1 MSSST
6 DNQKWYVYGK
16 KADFNS
22 LAAKYGI
29 SPIIARIMINRGIKE
44 DEFGLFLNGT
54 LDDLHDGR
62 LMTDME
68 LAADIISEAIEDG
81 RKIRVVGDYD
91 IDGVCSTFILVSAL
105 KRLHADVSYDIPDRI
120 RDGYG
125 INTNIIERAHEDGIG
140 LIVTCDNGIA
150 AFEACELAA
159 QYEIMMV
166 ITDHHEFQGE
176 YPIADA
182 IVDPKQPD
190 DQYPFPEICGAM
202 VAFKLVK
209 VLYENASVPLYEW
222 RNLLEFAAIATIGDV
237 MPLRDENR
245 IVVREGLA
253 ALKESRNIGLDAL
266 KEACLLSP
274 GKINAYAIGFILG
287 PCLNAGGR
295 LETAGLAMELFLSQ
309 NPEEAEKLADHLKE
323 LNDERKAMTERFA
336 AEAIRQVD
344 ERYPEDDVKVVYL
357 PECHESVAGI
367 IAGRLREHYNH
378 PAIVF
383 TDSESGLLKG
393 SARSIEKYNI
403 YEKLTEQKELLEKY
417 GGHKLAAGMSI
428 KGENLDTLRKR
439 LNEQAGLTP
448 EDFIEKVWIDV
459 PLPFE
464 YATLTL
470 FEQLERLE
478 PFGQGN
484 EKPVFAQKD
493 VTVLSA
499 RSIPNYRNLVKFKLR
514 DAAYFNADGILF
526 SDADETLSA
535 LAKRDRIDILY
546 YPKLEI
552 FNGKK
557 NIEIQ
562 IKTWK

>member
-1 MSSST
+1 MTGLFSTRRTITKVLSSST

-62 LMTDME
+62 IMTDME

-222 RNLLEFAAIATIGDV
+222 RDLLEFAAIATIGDV

-245 IVVREGLA
+245 SVVKEGLA

-309 NPEEAEKLADHLKE
+309 NPEAWL
-323 LNDERKAMTERFA
+323 M
-336 AEAIRQVD
+336 
-344 ERYPEDDVKVVYL
+344 
-357 PECHESVAGI
+357 
-367 IAGRLREHYNH
+367 
-378 PAIVF
+378 
-383 TDSESGLLKG
+383 
-393 SARSIEKYNI
+393 
-403 YEKLTEQKELLEKY
+403 
-417 GGHKLAAGMSI
+417 
-428 KGENLDTLRKR
+428 
-439 LNEQAGLTP
+439 
-448 EDFIEKVWIDV
+448 
-459 PLPFE
+459 
-464 YATLTL
+464 
-470 FEQLERLE
+470 
-478 PFGQGN
+478 
-484 EKPVFAQKD
+484 
-493 VTVLSA
+493 
-499 RSIPNYRNLVKFKLR
+499 
-514 DAAYFNADGILF
+514 
-526 SDADETLSA
+526 
-535 LAKRDRIDILY
+535 
-546 YPKLEI
+546 
-552 FNGKK
+552 
-557 NIEIQ
+557 
-562 IKTWK
+562 